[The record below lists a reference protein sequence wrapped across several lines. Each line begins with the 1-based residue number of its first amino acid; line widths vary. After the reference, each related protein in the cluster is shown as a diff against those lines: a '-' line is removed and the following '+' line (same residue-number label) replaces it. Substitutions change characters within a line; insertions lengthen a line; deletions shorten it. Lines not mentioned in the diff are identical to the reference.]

1 MRLPQAQLR
10 GLAPAPAAA
19 EAQARALGDCG
30 DTTMPGGLQLPTW
43 GWMGW
48 WKKEPLDNHMLTL

>member
-19 EAQARALGDCG
+19 EAQARALGGNCE
-30 DTTMPGGLQLPTW
+30 DTTTPGGVAAADL
-43 GWMGW
+43 G
-48 WKKEPLDNHMLTL
+48 LDGLVEERALG

>member
-30 DTTMPGGLQLPTW
+30 DTTMPGGVAAADL
-43 GWMGW
+43 G
-48 WKKEPLDNHMLTL
+48 LDGLVEERALG